1 MYLLDN
7 DLVFRVLRGEE
18 RILEALTKLDQQSFG
33 VTGFTLL
40 EVIVAG
46 RKKMVSHRK
55 LKQYLNYFQC
65 VDMSREILLEV
76 WKLKS
81 LVAARRVEL
90 ADLVDLATAK
100 RHKCMLLTLR
110 SKIKNFRG
118 VAVWQLTPSP

>member
-55 LKQYLNYFQC
+55 LKKYLN
-65 VDMSREILLEV
+65 
-76 WKLKS
+76 
-81 LVAARRVEL
+81 
-90 ADLVDLATAK
+90 
-100 RHKCMLLTLR
+100 
-110 SKIKNFRG
+110 
-118 VAVWQLTPSP
+118 